1 MARHFLRGSIT
12 AFWGLLALAAALPA
26 GARDLP
32 LSCTCPLGFGN
43 WMRFEDSNSS
53 PNMPD
58 FWVEESLDVDEI
70 SLCSHGIS
78 FVFVTRQND
87 NLVIA
92 SLFFPEPNPEFVET
106 RFAESRRSKSSLEGD
121 RNRLVDRYNALRWR
135 IEEQF
140 GSSFDEYGR
149 VVFREMESGAR
160 PKILSPLDRLA
171 LKWKSNVWEL
181 RGYLDVYFTPMM

>member
-1 MARHFLRGSIT
+1 MARPFLRGSIT
-12 AFWGLLALAAALPA
+12 ACWLLVLVAALPA
-26 GARDLP
+26 RARDLP
-32 LSCTCPLGFGN
+32 VSCTCPLGFGN

-58 FWVEESLDVDEI
+58 FWALESLDVDEI
-70 SLCSHGIS
+70 SICSHGIS
-78 FVFVTRQND
+78 FVFLTRQND

-92 SLFFPEPNPEFVET
+92 SLFFPEPNPEFVES
-106 RFAESRRSKSSLEGD
+106 RFAQSGRSKSSLEGD

-140 GSSFDEYGR
+140 GSAFDEYGR

-160 PKILSPLDRLA
+160 PKILDPLNRLA
-171 LKWKSNVWEL
+171 LRWSSNEFEL
-181 RGYLDVYFTPMM
+181 RGYLDVYFTQMM